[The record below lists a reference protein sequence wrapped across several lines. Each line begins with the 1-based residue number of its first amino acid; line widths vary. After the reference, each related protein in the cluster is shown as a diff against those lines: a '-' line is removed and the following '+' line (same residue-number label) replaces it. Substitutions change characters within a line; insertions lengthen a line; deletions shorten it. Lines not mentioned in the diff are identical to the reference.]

1 MHNET
6 TTVKKNSKMEFK
18 FSTEEKKDY
27 ALVHMSGRL
36 MDKESAIE
44 LIEKFESLLKSNGNK
59 VIFDLNKLEY
69 MNSSGLNIMV
79 NFLTKSRNAGGDIA
93 IAAVTEKISQLLV
106 ITKLNTLFKI
116 HADVDSAIK
125 SIVK

>member
-1 MHNET
+1 
-6 TTVKKNSKMEFK
+6 MEFK
-18 FSTEEKKDY
+18 YTTEEKGTH
-27 ALVHMSGRL
+27 AIIHFAGRL
-36 MDKESAIE
+36 MDKSVAGP
-44 LIEKFESLLKSNGNK
+44 LLDQFDTILKNNSNK

-79 NFLTKSRNAGGDIA
+79 NFLTKSRNSGGDIA

-116 HADVDSAIK
+116 HDSVELAVA

>member
-1 MHNET
+1 
-6 TTVKKNSKMEFK
+6 
-18 FSTEEKKDY
+18 
-27 ALVHMSGRL
+27 
-36 MDKESAIE
+36 
-44 LIEKFESLLKSNGNK
+44 
-59 VIFDLNKLEY
+59 LEY

-79 NFLTKSRNAGGDIA
+79 NFLTKSRNSGGDIA

-116 HADVDSAIK
+116 HDNVELAVA